1 MRRVHMPPCLG
12 NLCNE
17 RSSRASASVEQMED
31 RLRLFAESP
40 VPVRDPV
47 CGMTLD
53 LTQANAKSV
62 GRHTYFFCSTFCRSR
77 FDPDPSKS
85 FVLPLVSRTGMSS
98 RERRRLS
105 RPVDGSIAA
114 ALERRNVLIAH
125 GWILE
130 AFEKFYSDDVIVT
143 WPDGVSVAGKRANRE
158 RLHQFAGGLKS
169 FHGRVF
175 SSSIDVEYGLS
186 SSEWIL
192 TLDQQ
197 QSGRSTVHQLTE
209 QKWDNSRI
217 VEESVRIVRQSKEK
231 SWDI

>member
-1 MRRVHMPPCLG
+1 MDASSARAV
-12 NLCNE
+12 LCNE
-17 RSSRASASVEQMED
+17 RGLRASASVEHMED

-53 LTQANAKSV
+53 LTHANAMSV

-85 FVLPLVSRTGMSS
+85 FVLPLVSRNGMSS

-105 RPVDGSIAA
+105 RAVDGSIAA
-114 ALERRNVLIAH
+114 SVDRRNVLIAH

-143 WPDGVSVAGKRANRE
+143 WPDNVSVAGKRANRE
-158 RLHQFAGGLKS
+158 RLHQFAGGLTS
-169 FHGRVF
+169 FRARVF
-175 SSSIDVEYGLS
+175 ASKIDVENGRS

-197 QSGRSTVHQLTE
+197 QSGRNTVHHSNE
-209 QKWDNSRI
+209 QKWENNRI
-217 VEESVRIVRQSKEK
+217 VAESLRWTGPSKEK
-231 SWDI
+231 AWDM

>member
-1 MRRVHMPPCLG
+1 
-12 NLCNE
+12 
-17 RSSRASASVEQMED
+17 MED

-77 FDPDPSKS
+77 FDPDPRKS

-105 RPVDGSIAA
+105 RPVDGSIATS
-114 ALERRNVLIAH
+114 LERRNVLIAH

-130 AFEKFYSDDVIVT
+130 AFEEFYSDDVIVT
-143 WPDGVSVAGKRANRE
+143 WPDRVSVAGKRANRE
-158 RLHQFAGGLKS
+158 REHNFLGGLKS
-169 FHGRVF
+169 FDARLFATSV
-175 SSSIDVEYGLS
+175 DVENDRS
-186 SSEWIL
+186 SSEWIVS
-192 TLDQQ
+192 LDHQR
-197 QSGRSTVHQLTE
+197 SGRRTVHQLTE
-209 QKWDNSRI
+209 QKWRNGTI
-217 VEESVRIVRQSKEK
+217 VDESVRVV
-231 SWDI
+231 